1 MNTRRAF
8 LKATG
13 AAGVAAFAGCTSIT
27 GGGGDSGPIKI
38 GFNAPLTGF
47 ASADGQ
53 SAEQGAKLARD
64 LINDGG
70 GVDGREIE
78 LLVEDDAAASDQAV
92 PVAKDFINNQNV
104 DFGVSGSYS
113 TPTRAI
119 STLYNKNDVPF
130 IAGYATHPDITKGDY
145 TFRIGIWAPIHGKV
159 AAKIA
164 DEELDVETAAVFKMN
179 NDFGMTI
186 SNQFVE
192 SAKER
197 GIEIVYTTKYG
208 VGESNFRSALNSVK
222 GKAPDLLHATG
233 YYHEAANIAKQ
244 KSEVGV
250 EAQLM
255 GEEGYDSPKFFELG
269 GNTVNDTIITTNL
282 NRGSDNEGTTTFI
295 EEYRNRWNMRA
306 DMVAANSYDAVRL
319 AAKATQ
325 EAGSTDPDAIAE
337 TINGL
342 TEWTGAATGPIHEFI
357 GPGEAVRDIPVQQV
371 RNMEWT
377 EYAVV
382 TDEDIILPD
391 V

>member
-13 AAGVAAFAGCTSIT
+13 TASVVAVAGCADIT
-27 GGGGDSGPIKI
+27 GGGDEGPIKI

-64 LINDGG
+64 LINDDG
-70 GVDGREIE
+70 GVDGREIR

-92 PVAKDFINNQNV
+92 PVAKDFINNENV
-104 DFGVSGSYS
+104 HFGVSGSYS

-119 STLYNKNDVPF
+119 STLYNENEVPF
-130 IAGYATHPDITKGDY
+130 ISAYATHPDITNGDY
-145 TFRIGIWAPIHGKV
+145 TFRVGIWAPLHGKV

-164 DEELDVETAAVFKMN
+164 DERMDVETAAVFKMN
-179 NDFGMTI
+179 NDFGKTI

-197 GIEIVYTTKYG
+197 DIEIVYTTTYD

-222 GKAPDLLHATG
+222 GKDPDMLHATG

-244 KSEVGV
+244 KAEVGV
-250 EAQLM
+250 KGTLF

-269 GNTVNDTIITTNL
+269 GQSCNGTVITTNL

-295 EEYRNRWNMRA
+295 EEYRNKYDMRA

-319 AAKATQ
+319 AAKAV
-325 EAGSTDPDAIAE
+325 EEGGSTDPDTVAE
-337 TINGL
+337 TIEGL
-342 TEWTGAATGPIHEFI
+342 TEWTDAATGPIHEFI
-357 GPGEAVRDIPVQQV
+357 GPGEAVRDIPVQRV
-371 RNMEWT
+371 KNMDWT

-382 TDEDIILPD
+382 TDEDIIRPD